1 MTTQR
6 NRDLMLS
13 IPTNRILIFG
23 FLAFILIGLEQGV
36 LGLFVAE
43 LGQQLNRSPEDLGL
57 FFALHGVGSGLVTA
71 VALVSWVERRNSKR
85 IALSSLALGLGSG
98 LIVVGDSW
106 HLKLIAAPLLGIG
119 FGGLSMSFNTLFV
132 TYFSQKNAG
141 LLNVLNATYGIG
153 AVAAPWLLSRDLLA
167 GSELFNVIALLSFII
182 LVGAWKIDDRI
193 PSRTRTDTASLTT
206 TSVYPILLVAF
217 LILFIEAALTYW
229 MPSLLS
235 KQSGNNAD
243 AAGYMAQFFF
253 WFVIVRL
260 SAAALAVWVSTL
272 GFALL
277 GLLGLCLSLLGV
289 VTDLVALADTSFT
302 GAFMG
307 LIFPNAY
314 AWMLTKSGGGTA
326 MGARILLSAIVGA
339 TTGPWI
345 LGWILPI
352 TGETAVLVLLSA
364 VSAATFLL
372 MLFLDL
378 KTR

>member
-43 LGQQLNRSPEDLGL
+43 LGQQFNRSPEDLGL

-106 HLKLIAAPLLGIG
+106 HFKLIAAPLLGIG

-167 GSELFNVIALLSFII
+167 GSELFSVIALLSFII
-182 LVGAWKIDDRI
+182 LVGGWTIDDRI

-235 KQSGNNAD
+235 KQSGYDVD

-289 VTDLVALADTSFT
+289 VTGLVALADTSFT

-314 AWMLTKSGGGTA
+314 AWMLTQSGGGTA